1 MRKLYS
7 FEIRTLHRQ
16 EIRLWKN
23 LRLRQSLGRASHWK
37 ALQNMI
43 HTTAGQAYASQPPLD
58 EFADAL
64 ATIFSGNQFFPD
76 RPAALTETNWTLDE
90 LRGACAR
97 LKVNKVCDESGLA
110 AALLQHAPDEFLVE
124 LLRLFYGILQH
135 GNAPAGWKKTLF
147 TMLPKKTRAKLVKD
161 FRPIA
166 NIRLF
171 YKVFA
176 YMVLARVEQS
186 LESFQPEAQHG
197 FRSGRR
203 MEEHVLTTN
212 LVLDKSTAAGLPL
225 WIISLDLS
233 KAFDTVNWETL
244 WEALRRQNIS
254 NQLIWILQCLYHNQ
268 TGVVRDGAGDSRT
281 FDILSGVR
289 QGCVLSPRLF
299 CAALELAMSEWRLA
313 NPHGGVDLGDAMPRL
328 LDLRFADDIL
338 IFANTKEE
346 VQNLLDSLVR
356 HLATAGLV
364 LNTSKTVALT
374 REAQPPSLIQV
385 GDSHMIKVLGYSES
399 HKWLGCM
406 LSASP
411 GLDSDVE

>member
-1 MRKLYS
+1 MEAPQQVGRKHYS
-7 FEIRTLHRQ
+7 L
-16 EIRLWKN
+16 
-23 LRLRQSLGRASHWK
+23 
-37 ALQNMI
+37 
-43 HTTAGQAYASQPPLD
+43 
-58 EFADAL
+58 
-64 ATIFSGNQFFPD
+64 
-76 RPAALTETNWTLDE
+76 
-90 LRGACAR
+90 
-97 LKVNKVCDESGLA
+97 
-110 AALLQHAPDEFLVE
+110 
-124 LLRLFYGILQH
+124 
-135 GNAPAGWKKTLF
+135 
-147 TMLPKKTRAKLVKD
+147 TMLPKKTRAKLVTD

-212 LVLDKSTAAGLPL
+212 LVLDKSRAAGLPL

-254 NQLIWILQCLYHNQ
+254 NQLVWILQCLYHNQ

-281 FDILSGVR
+281 FDIFSGVR

-338 IFANTKEE
+338 IFCEYEGRGAKF
-346 VQNLLDSLVR
+346 V
-356 HLATAGLV
+356 G
-364 LNTSKTVALT
+364 
-374 REAQPPSLIQV
+374 QPSAAFKNFGINGRV
-385 GDSHMIKVLGYSES
+385 G
-399 HKWLGCM
+399 
-406 LSASP
+406 
-411 GLDSDVE
+411 VEHFKNCGINNGSTTTFFHSGWG

>member
-1 MRKLYS
+1 
-7 FEIRTLHRQ
+7 
-16 EIRLWKN
+16 
-23 LRLRQSLGRASHWK
+23 
-37 ALQNMI
+37 
-43 HTTAGQAYASQPPLD
+43 
-58 EFADAL
+58 
-64 ATIFSGNQFFPD
+64 
-76 RPAALTETNWTLDE
+76 
-90 LRGACAR
+90 
-97 LKVNKVCDESGLA
+97 
-110 AALLQHAPDEFLVE
+110 
-124 LLRLFYGILQH
+124 
-135 GNAPAGWKKTLF
+135 
-147 TMLPKKTRAKLVKD
+147 MLPKKTRAKLATD

-212 LVLDKSTAAGLPL
+212 LFLDKSRPAGLPL

-281 FDILSGVR
+281 FDIFSGVR

-328 LDLRFADDIL
+328 LDLRFADGIL

-374 REAQPPSLIQV
+374 TEAQPPSFIQV
-385 GDSHMIKVLGYSES
+385 GDGHMIN
-399 HKWLGCM
+399 
-406 LSASP
+406 
-411 GLDSDVE
+411 